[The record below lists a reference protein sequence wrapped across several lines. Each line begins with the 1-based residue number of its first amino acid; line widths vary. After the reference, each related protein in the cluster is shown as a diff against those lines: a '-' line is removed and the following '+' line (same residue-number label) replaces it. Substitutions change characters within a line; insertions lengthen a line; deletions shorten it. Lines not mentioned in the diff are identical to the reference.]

1 MEQFTSED
9 LGKIQVNKV
18 KKALGGLS
26 MEGKGFIEK
35 TNRLD
40 ENGEVQENDSTL
52 YDLFGKKSE
61 AYSRE
66 FERLFTLFNG
76 KVSRDNLTEFLE
88 EVGKSRAAIKLDRP
102 IRDNRK
108 PKEEL
113 EERASKFKAIQQ
125 EQRKRQEE
133 FDKQSIEIPAGKIG
147 VCLDVCFDDSDIMTD
162 YFHRHSLVERR
173 LLAIVRKQS
182 ETERLARRI
191 IEQVPELKDME
202 FDWHTEKYSMG
213 HGNYLEAT
221 RSHEAR
227 DHKAYDGREEVNCF
241 YEVTFTYSGSSRHEI
256 PHSKYFLGDLTEATT
271 KTIGKSNGKTIREN
285 TEKNGVEIIFN
296 SRPDDEVLS
305 LLKANGWRWSRFNQL
320 WYNRLTQDNLEF
332 AQQLAC

>member
-1 MEQFTSED
+1 MQQFTSED

-18 KKALGGLS
+18 KKALSGLS

-35 TNRLD
+35 TNRL
-40 ENGEVQENDSTL
+40 ENGEVKENESTL
-52 YDLFGKKSE
+52 YDLFGKKSD
-61 AYSRE
+61 AFTRE
-66 FERLFTLFNG
+66 YERLFTLFSG
-76 KVSRDNLTEFLE
+76 KVSKDNLTAFLE
-88 EVGKSRAAIKLDRP
+88 ETEKSRAAIKLERP

-113 EERASKFKAIQQ
+113 EEQTRKFKAVQE
-125 EQRKRQEE
+125 EQRQRQEE
-133 FDKQSIEIPAGKIG
+133 FDKQSIEISAGKIG

-162 YFHRHSLVERR
+162 YFNRHSLVERR
-173 LLAIVRKQS
+173 LLAIVHKQS

-191 IEQVPELKDME
+191 LEQAPELKDME
-202 FDWHTEKYSMG
+202 FTWHTEKYSMG

-221 RSHEAR
+221 RSHETR

-241 YEVTFTYSGSSRHEI
+241 YEITFTYSGSSTREI
-256 PHSKYFLGDLTEATT
+256 PHSKYFLGDLTEVAT

-296 SRPDDEVLS
+296 SKPDDKVLS
-305 LLKANGWRWSRFNQL
+305 LLKANGWRWSRFNRL
-320 WYNRLTQDNLEF
+320 WYNRLSPENLEF

>member
-40 ENGEVQENDSTL
+40 ENGEVQENESTL
-52 YDLFGKKSE
+52 YDLFGKRSK

-66 FERLFTLFNG
+66 FERLFTLFDG

-88 EVGKSRAAIKLDRP
+88 EVGKSRAAIKLERP

-113 EERASKFKAIQQ
+113 EERANKFKAVQE
-125 EQRKRQEE
+125 EQRQRQEE
-133 FDKQSIEIPAGKIG
+133 FDRQSIEIPAGKIG

-182 ETERLARRI
+182 ETERLARKI
-191 IEQVPELKDME
+191 LEQVPDLKDLE

-213 HGNYLEAT
+213 HGNYLEAI
-221 RSHEAR
+221 RSHETR
-227 DHKAYDGREEVNCF
+227 DSKAYDGREEVNCF
-241 YEVTFTYSGSSRHEI
+241 YEVTFTYSSSSAREI
-256 PHSKYFLGDLTEATT
+256 PHSKYFLGDLTEVAT

-305 LLKANGWRWSRFNQL
+305 LLKAN
-320 WYNRLTQDNLEF
+320 
-332 AQQLAC
+332 